1 MTRRAYL
8 ALAPLGLGLVLSVYA
23 CGSSDSANFTG
34 ADDGGVADGTTGDA
48 LASGDGGAG
57 DGAATSTDGAAGDG
71 SATGDANGLD
81 AGPGVDAAIDGAI
94 PDGGV
99 APAPHKIACG
109 AIECTLPATCC
120 LQPDGGGTCGGGCGT
135 GVQRECDEAADCPQ
149 APTRQVCCYE
159 ITPAGLTASCHGDC
173 GGGGGNRVQACRV
186 VGECL
191 SGSCAVHS
199 CVDGGSVETCNP
211 VPNIC
216 P

>member
-1 MTRRAYL
+1 MTRRTCL
-8 ALAPLGLGLVLSVYA
+8 AFAPLGLALSLYA
-23 CGSSDSANFTG
+23 CGSSDSATFTG
-34 ADDGGVADGTTGDA
+34 GDDGGLDGTTSGDA
-48 LASGDGGAG
+48 LATGDAGGSDGATGTDGGTG
-57 DGAATSTDGAAGDG
+57 DGATVV
-71 SATGDANGLD
+71 DANGTD
-81 AGPGVDAAIDGAI
+81 TGTGVDAAIDGAI

-109 AIECTLPATCC
+109 STECTLPATCC
-120 LQPDGGGTCGGGCGT
+120 IQPDGGGTCGGGCGT

-173 GGGGGNRVQACRV
+173 AGGGGNRVQACRV

-191 SGSCAVHS
+191 TGNCAVHS
-199 CVDGGSVETCNP
+199 CVDGGSVETCNA